1 MKGILPLNDMF
12 YDIST
17 NKLHQNMLTSYESS
31 ILISQ
36 HSQQTQLLVLQ
47 GTSKFERGK
56 TMQVTFYSHSHY
68 ICSFDSFTEARLP
81 YNNEAYLKLLVLN
94 RDIRVFEN
102 TLLQLTQLIMI
113 FFSMVDPMKIVAVA
127 INNWKI

>member
-56 TMQVTFYSHSHY
+56 SMQVTFYSHSHY

-113 FFSMVDPMKIVAVA
+113 FFSMVDPMKIVPVA